1 MRVRARKDSNHKK
14 VVAMFRELGA
24 TVLDTAQL
32 GFGAPDL
39 VIAYNNKNV
48 LVEIKDGSLPP
59 SKRKLTEDEKQFHAM
74 WKGHIVVINDL
85 KDVIEL
91 MQSL

>member
-1 MRVRARKDSNHKK
+1 MRVRARKDSNHKE

-32 GFGAPDL
+32 GSGAPDII
-39 VIAYNNKNV
+39 VGYNGKNV

-59 SKRKLTEDEKQFHAM
+59 SKRKLTEDEMQFHAM

-85 KDVIEL
+85 KEVIEL
-91 MQSL
+91 INSL